1 VFERRRQ
8 DLAKPGLGVVE
19 VVERAARLIDR
30 ASAYSFFVEH
40 GSAGAQHWRRLA
52 AALAVSAAIL
62 VAELIAGVASNS
74 LALLADAGHMLADVV
89 GIALSLGAI
98 AVASRPR
105 TTGRTFGFYRLEIV
119 AASVNAVVLL
129 GIGVIVLV
137 EAIRRFA
144 DPPAVGSTLVI
155 AVASVALVANAA
167 SLHYLGHGR
176 QASLNV
182 RAAYLEVLGD
192 LLGAAAVLVAGAVI
206 ALTGWQ
212 QADAVASILI
222 AALIVPRTLGLL
234 RDSVDVLLEA
244 TPKGIDMTDV
254 ERHILDAP
262 GVREVHD
269 LHAWAITS
277 GMNVVS
283 AHVVLQPEAA
293 PGDVLDYLGRCLSDD
308 FDIDHST
315 FQLETPEHVLWEADA
330 SMPQH

>member
-1 VFERRRQ
+1 MFERRRQ

-129 GIGVIVLV
+129 GIG
-137 EAIRRFA
+137 
-144 DPPAVGSTLVI
+144 G
-155 AVASVALVANAA
+155 
-167 SLHYLGHGR
+167 
-176 QASLNV
+176 
-182 RAAYLEVLGD
+182 
-192 LLGAAAVLVAGAVI
+192 
-206 ALTGWQ
+206 
-212 QADAVASILI
+212 
-222 AALIVPRTLGLL
+222 
-234 RDSVDVLLEA
+234 
-244 TPKGIDMTDV
+244 
-254 ERHILDAP
+254 
-262 GVREVHD
+262 
-269 LHAWAITS
+269 
-277 GMNVVS
+277 
-283 AHVVLQPEAA
+283 
-293 PGDVLDYLGRCLSDD
+293 
-308 FDIDHST
+308 
-315 FQLETPEHVLWEADA
+315 
-330 SMPQH
+330 